1 MNLDTST
8 SSPRPDTGLPRRTF
22 IKTAAW
28 AAPVIA
34 TAIAVPLAAASVGA
48 GARSFT
54 PSITAGLAV
63 PDQFTGPL
71 TYSAGIEYTTF
82 VSDDPAAATFTWAI
96 HLVNRY
102 DDSAAPILV
111 DSGTAV
117 IARGDTWTTG
127 GTFDTSAT
135 PPGTYRATITVST
148 PALTK
153 DTWSEI
159 RLALPLA
166 QPPVPAR
173 EDLTLQLD
181 ADYVAPAPENLN
193 RALLPW
199 GVAIGYTGSDTA
211 HSYLFGWGL
220 TIRRAGVAEPVFD
233 TGPTAISGRAS
244 VDAPQHHED
253 VFSNDNLGVEPGT
266 YTVTLTVNTTPAL
279 TTEKTVV
286 VPA

>member
-1 MNLDTST
+1 MNIDAST
-8 SSPRPDTGLPRRTF
+8 SPPRPVAGVPRRTF
-22 IKTAAW
+22 VKTAVW

-34 TAIAVPLAAASVGA
+34 TAVAVPLAAASAGA

-63 PDQFTGPL
+63 PDQFTGPM
-71 TYSAGIEYTTF
+71 TYNAGIEYTTF
-82 VSDDPAAATFTWAI
+82 VNDDPAAASFTWTI
-96 HLVNRY
+96 QLVNRY
-102 DDSAAPILV
+102 DESAAPIQV

-166 QPPVPAR
+166 EPPVPAR
-173 EDLTLQLD
+173 EDLTLLLD
-181 ADYVAPAPENLN
+181 AEYVAPAPENLN

-199 GVAIGYTGSDTA
+199 GVTIGYTGSDTA

-220 TIRRAGVAEPVFD
+220 TIHRAGVAEPVFD
-233 TGPTAISGRAS
+233 TGPSSIGGRAS
-244 VDAPQHHED
+244 VGAPQHHED
-253 VFSNDNLGVEPGT
+253 VYSNDNLGVEPGT
-266 YTVTLTVNTTPAL
+266 YTITLTVNSTPAL
-279 TTEKTVV
+279 TTQKTVV